1 MVKFDIYGNIGV
13 ILLNR
18 PEKRN
23 ALVPEMIAQLSEK
36 LNLAEADNNL
46 KVLILSGEGSSFC
59 SGADLD
65 YLHKIKDYSIIENT
79 NDSQNLASLYLKI
92 YNFPK
97 PTIAAVNGAAIAG
110 GCGLATVCDF
120 IIADKTK
127 SKFGYPEVKIGFIPA
142 IVSTF
147 LIRKIGE
154 GKTRRLLISGEII
167 NAEEAVE
174 IGLVNYLADDALGEA
189 KAFAQKLLNNS
200 SDSMNETKKLINKI
214 ADLSIFDAV
223 KYSIN
228 MNTITR
234 TTKDF
239 EEGINNFINKK

>member
-23 ALVPEMIAQLSEK
+23 ALIPEMIAQLTEK
-36 LNLAEADNNL
+36 LKQAETDNKI
-46 KVLILSGEGSSFC
+46 KVLIISGEGSSFC

-65 YLHKIKDYSIIENT
+65 YLNKIKDYSIIENT
-79 NDSQNLASLYLKI
+79 RDSQNLANLFIKI

-110 GCGLATVCDF
+110 GCGIATVCDF
-120 IIADKTK
+120 IIADRDK
-127 SKFGYPEVKIGFIPA
+127 SKFGYTEVKIGFIPA

-154 GKTRRLLISGEII
+154 GKARQLLISGDII
-167 NAEEAVE
+167 NSAEAKE
-174 IGLVNYLADDALGEA
+174 IGLVNYLADDAFKEA
-189 KAFAQKLLNNS
+189 KDFAQKLLKNS
-200 SDSMNETKKLINKI
+200 SDSMNETKKLINKA
-214 ADLSIFDAV
+214 ADLSILEAV
-223 KYSIN
+223 NYSIN
-228 MNTITR
+228 MNSITR

-239 EEGINNFINKK
+239 REGINNFINKK